1 LDTGSS
7 TTAVASWIL
16 QQLGIPRKLT
26 VSSHTAAGVI
36 SVALSE
42 VILSITDPT
51 QAGSPML
58 TRPTL
63 VVSELATVLP
73 DADVLIGL
81 DVLLQL
87 KLVVDG
93 PAGWLAHAGVLT
105 ARSGLDLAYR
115 DEVGQNDHGPLA
127 VADFE
132 TLELLDLLAQAECG
146 RDDDLPGP
154 NAWFGPCLDCRP
166 FGRYSRV
173 TVSPSRIRH
182 S

>member
-1 LDTGSS
+1 MPSLTFPISPAGLIVPVWIGLDRKESMQLHAAGQPIPPPVRARGELDTGSN

-16 QQLGIPRKLT
+16 QQLGIPKKLT

-36 SVALSE
+36 SVTLSE
-42 VILSITDPT
+42 VSLSITDLS

-63 VVSELATVLP
+63 VVSELAAVLP

-93 PAGWLAHAGVLT
+93 PAGRL
-105 ARSGLDLAYR
+105 
-115 DEVGQNDHGPLA
+115 
-127 VADFE
+127 
-132 TLELLDLLAQAECG
+132 TLE
-146 RDDDLPGP
+146 
-154 NAWFGPCLDCRP
+154 F
-166 FGRYSRV
+166 
-173 TVSPSRIRH
+173 
-182 S
+182 